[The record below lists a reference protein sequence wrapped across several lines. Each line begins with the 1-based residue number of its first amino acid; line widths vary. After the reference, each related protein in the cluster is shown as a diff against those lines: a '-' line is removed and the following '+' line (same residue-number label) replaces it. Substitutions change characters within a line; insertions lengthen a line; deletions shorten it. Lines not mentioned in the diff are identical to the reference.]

1 MRDDE
6 KDMVL
11 ISLDEVGFILKAALN
26 SLENNDSINTSIGLV
41 LAIRRVDE
49 MKAKLEGESN
59 Q

>member
-49 MKAKLEGESN
+49 MKAKLEGKCN

>member
-6 KDMVL
+6 KDVVL

-26 SLENNDSINTSIGLV
+26 SLENNDTINTSIGLV

>member
-26 SLENNDSINTSIGLV
+26 SLENNDTINTSIGLV

>member
-26 SLENNDSINTSIGLV
+26 SLENNDTINTSIGLV

-49 MKAKLEGESN
+49 MKAKLEGER
-59 Q
+59 

>member
-26 SLENNDSINTSIGLV
+26 SLEDNDSINTSIGLV

-49 MKAKLEGESN
+49 MKAKLEGER
-59 Q
+59 

>member
-26 SLENNDSINTSIGLV
+26 SLEDNDTINTSIGLV

-49 MKAKLEGESN
+49 MKAKLEGKSN

>member
-26 SLENNDSINTSIGLV
+26 SLEDNDSINTSIGLV

-49 MKAKLEGESN
+49 MKAKIEGKSN
-59 Q
+59 

>member
-26 SLENNDSINTSIGLV
+26 SLEDNDSINTSIGLV

-49 MKAKLEGESN
+49 VKAKLEGKCN

>member
-6 KDMVL
+6 KDVVL

-26 SLENNDSINTSIGLV
+26 SLEDNDTINTSIGLV

-49 MKAKLEGESN
+49 IKAKLEGKGN

>member
-11 ISLDEVGFILKAALN
+11 ISLDEVEFILKAALN
-26 SLENNDSINTSIGLV
+26 SLEDNDSINTSIGLV

-49 MKAKLEGESN
+49 MKAKI
-59 Q
+59 

>member
-6 KDMVL
+6 KDVVL

-26 SLENNDSINTSIGLV
+26 SLEDNDTINTSIGLV

-49 MKAKLEGESN
+49 MKAELEWKGN

>member
-26 SLENNDSINTSIGLV
+26 SLEDNDTINTSIGLV

-49 MKAKLEGESN
+49 MKAKIEGKSN
-59 Q
+59 

>member
-26 SLENNDSINTSIGLV
+26 SLEDNDTINTSIGLV

>member
-1 MRDDE
+1 MIDDE

-26 SLENNDSINTSIGLV
+26 SLEDNDTINTSIGLV

>member
-26 SLENNDSINTSIGLV
+26 SLENNDTINTRMGLV
-41 LAIRRVDE
+41 LAMRRVDE
-49 MKAKLEGESN
+49 MKAKLEGKSN

>member
-26 SLENNDSINTSIGLV
+26 SLEDNDTINTSIGLV

-49 MKAKLEGESN
+49 MKAELEWKGN

>member
-49 MKAKLEGESN
+49 MKAKIEGKSN
-59 Q
+59 

>member
-1 MRDDE
+1 MIDDE

-26 SLENNDSINTSIGLV
+26 SLEDNDSINTSIGLV

-49 MKAKLEGESN
+49 MKAKLEGER
-59 Q
+59 

>member
-1 MRDDE
+1 MIDDE

-26 SLENNDSINTSIGLV
+26 SLENNDTINTSIGLV

-49 MKAKLEGESN
+49 MKAKLEGKSN

>member
-26 SLENNDSINTSIGLV
+26 SLENNDTINTSIGLV

-49 MKAKLEGESN
+49 MKAKLEGKGN

>member
-1 MRDDE
+1 MIDDE

-26 SLENNDSINTSIGLV
+26 SLEDNDTINTSIGLV

-49 MKAKLEGESN
+49 VKAKLEGKCN

>member
-11 ISLDEVGFILKAALN
+11 ISLDEVGFILKAVLN

-49 MKAKLEGESN
+49 MKAKLEGKCN

>member
-26 SLENNDSINTSIGLV
+26 SLENNDTINTSIGLV

-49 MKAKLEGESN
+49 MKAKLEGKCN

>member
-26 SLENNDSINTSIGLV
+26 SLEDNDTINTSIGLV

-49 MKAKLEGESN
+49 VKAKLEGKCN

>member
-26 SLENNDSINTSIGLV
+26 SLENNDTINTSIGLV

-49 MKAKLEGESN
+49 MKAKLEGKSN

>member
-6 KDMVL
+6 KDVVL

-26 SLENNDSINTSIGLV
+26 SLENNDTINTSIGLV

-49 MKAKLEGESN
+49 IKAKLEGKGN

>member
-26 SLENNDSINTSIGLV
+26 SLEDNDSINTSIGLV

-49 MKAKLEGESN
+49 MKAKLEGKCN